1 MDDMPMLASPRLA
14 ALPGVRHGF
23 FTRQGGVSEGL
34 YASLNVGRGSGD
46 EAERVE
52 ENRRRALA
60 RLAPDATALVTAYQ
74 IHSATVVV
82 AESAWFQPPQAD
94 AVVSRTARLACGA
107 LAADCAPVLIADPR
121 ARVVAAVHAGWR
133 GALAGVV
140 EAAVWSM
147 VGLGATASSMTAAIG
162 PCIGPDSYE
171 VGLEFLETFASAD
184 PENARFFGEGVRPE
198 KRLFDLPAFVLSRLA
213 RAGVADAEWIGC
225 DTLADERFFSNRR
238 DVHRGE
244 ADYGRLLSAI
254 MLEARTSRTP
264 APGRR
269 GRGSR

>member
-1 MDDMPMLASPRLA
+1 MRPRTCASPSLLASA
-14 ALPGVRHGF
+14 
-23 FTRQGGVSEGL
+23 
-34 YASLNVGRGSGD
+34 
-46 EAERVE
+46 
-52 ENRRRALA
+52 
-60 RLAPDATALVTAYQ
+60 
-74 IHSATVVV
+74 ATVGTHLGL
-82 AESAWFQPPQAD
+82 AE
-94 AVVSRTARLACGA
+94 
-107 LAADCAPVLIADPR
+107 LIAGLQ
-121 ARVVAAVHAGWR
+121 VVPVR
-133 GALAGVV
+133 GVV

-238 DVHRGE
+238 AVHRGE

-254 MLEARTSRTP
+254 MLEA
-264 APGRR
+264 
-269 GRGSR
+269 